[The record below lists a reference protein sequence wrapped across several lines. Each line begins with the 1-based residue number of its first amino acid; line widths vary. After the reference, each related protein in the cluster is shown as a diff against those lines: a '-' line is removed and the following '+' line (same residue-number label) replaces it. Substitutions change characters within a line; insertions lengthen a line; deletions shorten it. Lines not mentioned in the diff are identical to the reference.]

1 MNMKKLLLYTL
12 FFITYQSVKAQE
24 QFSVFFDSNKFEA
37 TKVEIKKLQDWMA
50 SNKDVKIVAI
60 NGYTDEDGSN
70 SFNDTLASKR
80 VNFVF
85 NQVKDKIK
93 IREDFKTIS
102 FGENFQQLSS
112 KALNRKVTI
121 FYILPKDFARE
132 NEILGITRGKVEL
145 SEAKP
150 KVVEPQ
156 EIIPIEEE
164 AMNFPEN
171 ATLLDKILLSQK
183 GTLIRLN
190 DVNFYVNTFAIMPT
204 SKQAIDELILVMNE
218 FPKLKIEIQGHIC
231 CVNKDAKNLSLERA
245 RQVKRILISEGISEK
260 RVQVKGF
267 GVSKP
272 KFPIPEK
279 SEFEAAKNRRVEIMI
294 LDK

>member
-1 MNMKKLLLYTL
+1 MIMKRLSLFFL
-12 FFITYQSVKAQE
+12 FFILVQQAIAQE

-50 SNKDVKIVAI
+50 SNRDVKIVAI

-70 SFNDTLASKR
+70 GFNDTLASKR

-93 IREDFKTIS
+93 IREDFKTRS
-102 FGENFQQLSS
+102 LGENFNQS
-112 KALNRKVTI
+112 KNKADNRKVTV
-121 FYILPKDFARE
+121 FYILAKDLARE
-132 NEILGITRGKVEL
+132 NEILGIQ
-145 SEAKP
+145 P

-171 ATLLDKILLSQK
+171 ATLLDKIQLSQK

-204 SKQAIDELILVMNE
+204 SKRAIDELILVMNE

-245 RQVKRILISEGISEK
+245 RQVKRILMSEGISER